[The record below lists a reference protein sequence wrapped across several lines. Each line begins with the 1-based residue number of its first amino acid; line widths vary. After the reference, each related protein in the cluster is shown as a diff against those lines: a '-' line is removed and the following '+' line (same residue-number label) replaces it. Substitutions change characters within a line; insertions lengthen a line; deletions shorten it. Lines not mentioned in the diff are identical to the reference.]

1 MTSTT
6 TPSPERR
13 RRSRVQTTPS
23 PDSPVSDQTESPAGP
38 TEEEREEQD
47 NKRQAFSGDPSAAE
61 PGPVENEDDHNDE
74 DDDDDDDDD
83 NGDKKM
89 KEDETS
95 SPGVPTRSLPS
106 LAPAPTQS
114 SGSVPMGGSASKKGP
129 RRRQPPHYREIRAR
143 VQSIADKFLPILG
156 DIALANVG
164 QLRVDDLSSKIN
176 AVYGELILL
185 RRFLEQDSPDDIS
198 LANNSIITAVP
209 GRSPVPPATAQFQ
222 TIQMQMVGPDGNPVQ
237 SSDAE
242 TNGHADRPVKR
253 QRLADETASPAGDE
267 MIRPVFR
274 GIAHAEQ
281 PKDVSAGS
289 TPAPTNPNLPLS
301 DNELHIAVVETYRA
315 LPHSSRPSYDTGV
328 SLLNEKR
335 REKLWAVMQNEI
347 FTFAVG
353 YNSTPLRATED
364 FCALAYSQ
372 DGRMKR
378 TLKNDLA
385 ISEALFDGV
394 SGFRK
399 RLYQTDGK
407 QEAEDAGDDEGEGSG
422 LKDCGIR
429 AYTNNLYSL
438 KSKPQNYYHYLFAA
452 AFWRW
457 VRDEID
463 SKTVVSSSAGPS
475 AQPEFAVNSVE
486 DWWRECVSICNG
498 FLKANPGR
506 PEKKAFLKER
516 LLADEKRYIEN

>member
-1 MTSTT
+1 MTSATS
-6 TPSPERR
+6 PSPERR
-13 RRSRVQTTPS
+13 RRSRAQATPS
-23 PDSPVSDQTESPAGP
+23 PDSPVSDRTESASAP
-38 TEEEREEQD
+38 TEEEREEEND
-47 NKRQAFSGDPSAAE
+47 KKLAHSGDPSPAE
-61 PGPVENEDDHNDE
+61 PEQEDDEDDNDDDE
-74 DDDDDDDDD
+74 DDDDDGDDDD
-83 NGDKKM
+83 NGDQKM
-89 KEDETS
+89 KEDEPS
-95 SPGVPTRSLPS
+95 SPAPAPRSLPP
-106 LAPAPTQS
+106 LAPAPAQS
-114 SGSVPMGGSASKKGP
+114 STPVAVVGSAGRKGP

-143 VQSIADKFLPILG
+143 VQSISEKFLPILG

-198 LANNSIITAVP
+198 LANNSIITALP
-209 GRSPVPPATAQFQ
+209 GRSPVPASTSQFQ
-222 TIQMQMVGPDGNPVQ
+222 TIQMQMVGPDGNPV
-237 SSDAE
+237 SDAE
-242 TNGHADRPVKR
+242 ANGHADRPIKR

-267 MIRPVFR
+267 MIRPVFQ
-274 GIAHAEQ
+274 GIAHAEP
-281 PKDVSAGS
+281 PKDLSAGS

-301 DNELHIAVVETYRA
+301 DADLHVPVVETYRT

-353 YNSTPLRATED
+353 YNSTPLRTTED
-364 FCALAYSQ
+364 FCSLAYSQ

-394 SGFRK
+394 SGVRK
-399 RLYQTDGK
+399 RLYQTVAKHETEDGV
-407 QEAEDAGDDEGEGSG
+407 DDGEGSG

-438 KSKPQNYYHYLFAA
+438 KTKPQNYYHYLFAA

-457 VRDEID
+457 VRDQID

-475 AQPEFAVNSVE
+475 AQPEFAVNSIE

-516 LLADEKRYIEN
+516 LLADEKKYIEN

>member
-1 MTSTT
+1 MTSATS
-6 TPSPERR
+6 PSPERR
-13 RRSRVQTTPS
+13 RRSRVQETPS
-23 PDSPVSDQTESPAGP
+23 PESPASDQTESPAGP
-38 TEEEREEQD
+38 TEEERELQD
-47 NKRQAFSGDPSAAE
+47 DQKHAYSGNPSAVE
-61 PGPVENEDDHNDE
+61 PDPVEDE
-74 DDDDDDDDD
+74 DDNNDDDDEDDD

-89 KEDETS
+89 KEDEAS
-95 SPGVPTRSLPS
+95 SPGAPIRSLPS

-114 SGSVPMGGSASKKGP
+114 SAPAPTSGSAGKKGP

-143 VQSIADKFLPILG
+143 VQSIAEKFLPILG

-198 LANNSIITAVP
+198 LANNSIITAAP
-209 GRSPVPPATAQFQ
+209 GRSPAPPATSQFQ
-222 TIQMQMVGPDGNPVQ
+222 TIQMQMVGPDGNPLQ

-274 GIAHAEQ
+274 GIAQAEQ

-301 DNELHIAVVETYRA
+301 DTDLHIPVVETYRA
-315 LPHSSRPSYDTGV
+315 LAHSSRPSYDTGV

-353 YNSTPLRATED
+353 YNSTPLRTTED

-399 RLYQTDGK
+399 RLYQTDAK
-407 QEAEDAGDDEGEGSG
+407 QETEDGDDAGEGEGEGSG

-463 SKTVVSSSAGPS
+463 SKTVVSSSAGHS
-475 AQPEFAVNSVE
+475 AQPEFAINSVE

-506 PEKKAFLKER
+506 PEKKGFLKER
-516 LLADEKRYIEN
+516 LLADEKKYIEN

>member
-1 MTSTT
+1 MTSATS
-6 TPSPERR
+6 PSPERR
-13 RRSRVQTTPS
+13 RRSRAHATPT
-23 PDSPVSDQTESPAGP
+23 PDSPISDRTESASAPA
-38 TEEEREEQD
+38 EEEREEEDD
-47 NKRQAFSGDPSAAE
+47 NKQVYSGDPSAAE
-61 PGPVENEDDHNDE
+61 PEQ

-83 NGDKKM
+83 GDHKM

-95 SPGVPTRSLPS
+95 SPVPAPRSLPA
-106 LAPAPTQS
+106 LAPAPPQS
-114 SGSVPMGGSASKKGP
+114 STPAPVVGSAGRKGP

-143 VQSIADKFLPILG
+143 VQSISEKFLPILG

-164 QLRVDDLSSKIN
+164 QLRVEDLSSKIN

-198 LANNSIITAVP
+198 LANNSIITAAP
-209 GRSPVPPATAQFQ
+209 GGPSPVPPSASQFQ
-222 TIQMQMVGPDGNPVQ
+222 TLQMQVVGPDGNPLQ

-242 TNGHADRPVKR
+242 TNGHADHPAKR
-253 QRLADETASPAGDE
+253 QRLVDEVASPAGDE
-267 MIRPVFR
+267 MIRPVFQ
-274 GIAHAEQ
+274 GIAHAEP
-281 PKDVSAGS
+281 PKDLSAGS
-289 TPAPTNPNLPLS
+289 TPAPANPNLPLS
-301 DNELHIAVVETYRA
+301 DADLHIPVVETYRVLA
-315 LPHSSRPSYDTGV
+315 HSSRPSYDTGV

-353 YNSTPLRATED
+353 YNSTPLRTTED
-364 FCALAYSQ
+364 FCTLAYSQ

-399 RLYQTDGK
+399 RLYQTDAK
-407 QEAEDAGDDEGEGSG
+407 HETDDGVDDGEGSG

-429 AYTNNLYSL
+429 TYTNNLYSL
-438 KSKPQNYYHYLFAA
+438 KTKPQNYYHYLFAA

-463 SKTVVSSSAGPS
+463 SKTVVSSSAIPS

-516 LLADEKRYIEN
+516 LLADEKKYVDK